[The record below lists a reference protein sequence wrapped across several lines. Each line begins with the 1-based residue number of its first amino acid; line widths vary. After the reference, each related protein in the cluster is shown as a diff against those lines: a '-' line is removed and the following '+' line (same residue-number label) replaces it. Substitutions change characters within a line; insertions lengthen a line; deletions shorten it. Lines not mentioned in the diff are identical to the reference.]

1 MNVLFFGTPNWAAVA
16 LRALAGSAH
25 RVTGVVTSPDAAV
38 GRSRT
43 PQATAV
49 KQAAEALNLGPILQP
64 PSLRPPA
71 VRSEILARPA
81 EIFVVV
87 AYGRILPGQLLDAP
101 PFGAVNL
108 HFSLLP
114 RHRGASPVQHTILCG
129 DPIAG
134 VCTIQMERG
143 LDTGPVL
150 LRREIAVDRRET
162 SSKLGARLAE
172 LGAELLV
179 DTLGRLQRQDVH
191 AMSQDETRASQAPL
205 LRPDDGFVHWTETA
219 QQIDRRVRAFD
230 PWPPV
235 ICRGPKGVLRLVAV
249 EPMDGV
255 ASADVEPGT
264 VLARTGPSVTVAAGG
279 RSVLSL
285 HRVLPA
291 GGREIDAAAAL
302 AGGTLALGVVLGDG
316 SRQ

>member
-1 MNVLFFGTPNWAAVA
+1 MNVLFFGTPTWAAVA
-16 LRALAGSAH
+16 LRALARSAH
-25 RVTGVVTSPDAAV
+25 RITGVVTAPDAAF

-49 KQAAEALNLGPILQP
+49 KQTAEALNLGPILQP

-71 VRSEILARPA
+71 VRSEILTRPA

-87 AYGRILPGQLLDAP
+87 AYGKILPGQLLDAP
-101 PFGAVNL
+101 RFGAVNL

-143 LDTGPVL
+143 LDTGPIL
-150 LRREIAVDRRET
+150 LRREIAVGPRET
-162 SSKLGARLAE
+162 SSILGARLAE

-179 DTLGRLQRQDVH
+179 DTLERLQRGDVS
-191 AMSQDETRASQAPL
+191 AMSQDETQATQAAL
-205 LRPDDGFVHWTETA
+205 LRRDDGFVHWTETA
-219 QQIDRRVRAFD
+219 QQLDRRVRAFD

-235 ICRGPKGVLRLVAV
+235 ICSGPKGVLRLVAV
-249 EPMDGV
+249 EPLDAV
-255 ASADVEPGT
+255 ASDDVQPGT
-264 VLARTGPSVTVAAGG
+264 VLARTGQSVTVAAGG
-279 RSVLSL
+279 RSLLSL
-285 HRVLPA
+285 QRVLPA

-302 AGGTLALGVVLGDG
+302 AGGSLALGVVLGDG
-316 SRQ
+316 SRP